1 MSNRRT
7 IYIQEENE
15 EWVENAVDNL
25 SGLVNRLLAEER
37 KAMELSAE
45 EQLQEQLNEVQAE
58 LEEQKETL
66 EKKQEEKERIEN
78 RLENLNEAQKER
90 EEEIIQTVERLY
102 DTDIDPKRWVQIF
115 KNKGLVGDPRSLF
128 DYIVDETQ
136 LLYDTGSKV
145 VPNAVD
151 NPEEEIDKVRE
162 WVREQQGN

>member
-1 MSNRRT
+1 MSNRKT

-90 EEEIIQTVERLY
+90 EEEIIQTVERLS
-102 DTDIDPKRWVQIF
+102 DTKTDPKRWVQTF